1 MLKEKIIK
9 ALDVWISENQ
19 DLTYAEM
26 VDKLIRILVMTGM
39 YDLTNEV
46 KALKLYSQM
55 MKF

>member
-1 MLKEKIIK
+1 MNEKIIK

-26 VDKLIRILVMTGM
+26 VDKLLRILVMTGM

-55 MKF
+55 VKF